1 MYYRTCVAILEA
13 REGKAQMI
21 AGKVVAYGLGVFLC
35 VIGLVLLIRPEAATT
50 GPRGL
55 PLLRGQSRPL
65 MAVLAA
71 RELVLGLIAG
81 GLAFTGNLHG
91 LLLCFAVSLLIIL
104 IDAIALYKTR
114 SMLGFIVNDLVGFV
128 LLFAVCRLL
137 QALGGF

>member
-35 VIGLVLLIRPEAATT
+35 VIGLVLLIRPEAAT